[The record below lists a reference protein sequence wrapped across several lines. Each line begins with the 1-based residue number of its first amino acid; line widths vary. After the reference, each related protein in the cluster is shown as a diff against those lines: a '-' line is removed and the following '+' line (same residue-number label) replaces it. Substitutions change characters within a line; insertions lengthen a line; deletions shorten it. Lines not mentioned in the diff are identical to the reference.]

1 MRLIRFETV
10 HQQSFSNSGDVLSLW
25 SLCPSLVVANEFS
38 TGGTLPRVVRSEKV
52 VCSDVYVLADH
63 STDGSAMAE
72 LGRWGTDVQGTH

>member
-52 VCSDVYVLADH
+52 VCSDVYIN
-63 STDGSAMAE
+63 SAILDPVIFPLTKE
-72 LGRWGTDVQGTH
+72 RKLIYL